1 MVGKKKQL
9 NPEQLELIPEPK
21 IKKTEKT
28 EKTEAVAEPKLEPVK
43 TRIQM
48 TNKFIIRKR

>member
-21 IKKTEKT
+21 IKKT

>member
-21 IKKTEKT
+21 IK
-28 EKTEAVAEPKLEPVK
+28 KTEAVAEPKLEPVK